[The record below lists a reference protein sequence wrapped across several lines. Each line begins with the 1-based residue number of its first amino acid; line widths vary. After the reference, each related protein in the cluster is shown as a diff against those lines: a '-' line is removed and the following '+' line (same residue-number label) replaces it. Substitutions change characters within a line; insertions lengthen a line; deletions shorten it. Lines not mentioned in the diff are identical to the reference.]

1 MTLLEHRIN
10 RFRLVGPHTLP
21 LLKYALQPASLE
33 LDQPQ
38 LKEKVVDPSLSRASG
53 HWWANLKGGVEIQE
67 HNVKTWETGW
77 AGRRLGPLEG
87 TGPILGLLV
96 RDPRLVLPQ
105 KRNSFDLKAEKPPEE
120 PVKANWQ
127 SQQSPMWSRVLREK
141 ASKEKEENDV
151 INKLRGEALVPGTPL
166 LLGDRES
173 RVPVMVVQRD
183 GSHVKSKEADNWGA
197 GCDVLVGAGWGVNLW
212 QLLVHSGARVGGLRE
227 WRQFLL
233 ESGVAGACGH
243 EDSAWGT
250 AEREKNFIDK
260 KAEHFRLPPD
270 KRVNFAV
277 LGAASSCWSRPWG
290 QLLTQWASDSEIIVG
305 DKDFYVIR
313 DKEKLKTLVAGES
326 IELEDG
332 DKCLVPVMVRPE
344 GKGTLGQQ
352 TMLCLPVS
360 TDHQDM
366 NLMETLHQ
374 DAKEGERKEKR
385 LEHQVTKKRLKR
397 QWKKLKS
404 KQVLVQA
411 QAVTKDQDPDME
423 RLKVISDNLTAV
435 KEMRE
440 NENATWATESE
451 RLWTPQGE
459 HSRTGL
465 ERELAGWV
473 VDGGF
478 SYRSGCLYKSILV

>member
-1 MTLLEHRIN
+1 
-10 RFRLVGPHTLP
+10 
-21 LLKYALQPASLE
+21 
-33 LDQPQ
+33 
-38 LKEKVVDPSLSRASG
+38 
-53 HWWANLKGGVEIQE
+53 
-67 HNVKTWETGW
+67 
-77 AGRRLGPLEG
+77 
-87 TGPILGLLV
+87 
-96 RDPRLVLPQ
+96 
-105 KRNSFDLKAEKPPEE
+105 
-120 PVKANWQ
+120 
-127 SQQSPMWSRVLREK
+127 
-141 ASKEKEENDV
+141 
-151 INKLRGEALVPGTPL
+151 
-166 LLGDRES
+166 
-173 RVPVMVVQRD
+173 
-183 GSHVKSKEADNWGA
+183 
-197 GCDVLVGAGWGVNLW
+197 
-212 QLLVHSGARVGGLRE
+212 
-227 WRQFLL
+227 
-233 ESGVAGACGH
+233 
-243 EDSAWGT
+243 
-250 AEREKNFIDK
+250 
-260 KAEHFRLPPD
+260 
-270 KRVNFAV
+270 V
-277 LGAASSCWSRPWG
+277 LGAASSWSRPWE
-290 QLLTQWASDSEIIVG
+290 QLLTQWASNSENIVV

-313 DKEKLKTLVAGES
+313 DKEKLKALVAGES

-332 DKCLVPVMVRPE
+332 DKCLVPVMVEPE

-352 TMLCLPVS
+352 TMLCLPIS

-411 QAVTKDQDPDME
+411 QAVTKDQEPDME

-459 HSRTGL
+459 HFKTGF

-478 SYRSGCLYKSILV
+478 SYRSGRHRGIGYITYRAFQKLNDKGWIWIREPSSLQYRPAKLSILI